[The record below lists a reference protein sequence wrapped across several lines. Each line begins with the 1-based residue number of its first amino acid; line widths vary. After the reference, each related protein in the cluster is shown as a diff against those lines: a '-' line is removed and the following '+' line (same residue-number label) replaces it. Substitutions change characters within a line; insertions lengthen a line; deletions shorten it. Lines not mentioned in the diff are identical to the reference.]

1 MDAREFTEALLRLE
15 RDDIESIAVSIET
28 HFATA
33 EGEVFWWQA
42 HLAIHEALKNQ
53 GALRAAGSAAHQA
66 ADAVLR
72 AATRA
77 GLELPSEL
85 VTRVAREAQ
94 EVVRGLVAGSSVAPS
109 MSYLL
114 ENWVPVMADEA
125 VSFPLR

>member
-1 MDAREFTEALLRLE
+1 MDAREFTEALLCLG
-15 RDDIESIAVSIET
+15 RDDIEMIADNIGT

-33 EGEVFWWQA
+33 EGEVFWWRA
-42 HLAIHEALKNQ
+42 HLAIHEALKSQ
-53 GALRAAGSAAHQA
+53 GTLRAAGSAAHQA

-94 EVVRGLVAGSSVAPS
+94 EVVRGLVAGTSVTPS
-109 MSYLL
+109 MAYLL
-114 ENWVPVMADEA
+114 ESWVPVMEGPEL
-125 VSFPLR
+125 S

>member
-1 MDAREFTEALLRLE
+1 MDAREFTEALLCLG
-15 RDDIESIAVSIET
+15 RDDIESIADNIET

-33 EGEVFWWQA
+33 EGEVFWWRA
-42 HLAIHEALKNQ
+42 HLAIHEALKSQ
-53 GALRAAGSAAHQA
+53 GTLRAAGTAAHQA

-77 GLELPSEL
+77 GLDLPSDL

-94 EVVRGLVAGSSVAPS
+94 EVVRGLVAGSSTTPS

-114 ENWVPVMADEA
+114 ESWEPVIAGAEL
-125 VSFPLR
+125 S